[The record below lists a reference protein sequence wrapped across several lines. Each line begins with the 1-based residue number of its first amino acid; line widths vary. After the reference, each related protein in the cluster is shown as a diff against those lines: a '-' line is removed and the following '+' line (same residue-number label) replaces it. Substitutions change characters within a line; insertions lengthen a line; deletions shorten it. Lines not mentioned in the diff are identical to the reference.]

1 MTEPHKRRPA
11 ELAAPITRAPIPA
24 KIRHKVAPRD
34 GTISQA
40 ARKLHLTVT
49 EFREKL
55 PELYKRKFPHPDP
68 TTGMFDMVAIDI
80 WQDARN
86 PQVFS
91 GAGNGPLDAR
101 TVAEERLAR
110 L

>member
-1 MTEPHKRRPA
+1 MPS
-11 ELAAPITRAPIPA
+11 RAPTPA

-34 GTISQA
+34 VPISQA
-40 ARKLHLTVT
+40 ARKLHLTVA
-49 EFREKL
+49 EFRAKL
-55 PELYKRKFPHPDP
+55 PELYKRQFPRPDP
-68 TTGMFDMVAIDI
+68 TTGMFDLVAIDA